1 MGCDYYIVKALEI
14 DFAHGVGVLNDKRC
28 NRSTFSQFIDLER
41 NERYYYDFNLD
52 EDDPNYDKLEREHI
66 QNILK
71 SRMEPILIYDGEE
84 FKSKNLEL
92 KYKEVVEKELLKC
105 EKTWKDVRKI
115 CKIEYRYERE

>member
-14 DFAHGVGVLNDKRC
+14 DF
-28 NRSTFSQFIDLER
+28 NRSIFSHYIDLER
-41 NERYYYDFNLD
+41 NVGYYYDFNLD
-52 EDDPNYDKLEREHI
+52 EDDPNYDELEREYI

-71 SRMEPILIYDGEE
+71 SGMEPILIYDGED
-84 FKSKNLEL
+84 FTSKKLEL